1 MKKILSIILA
11 IATVACAGSITA
23 DAGTNRILK
32 KALKKEY
39 KAKMKEYKKGGWE
52 LYGSSRSL
60 DVQLLTHYEK
70 LNQENVSEIVGVAS
84 KVANKAVGHQVAIN
98 DACRTYA
105 QTSGSYVKGRITS
118 DLAADGEDVAAEFD
132 HFYAA
137 YERLVES
144 EIKGELIESYT
155 IVRQTGKDKQTKKD
169 DKKKVT
175 TPVYE
180 MQTYFI
186 VDVTGATAARI
197 RAYEAAAKESEA
209 AQRYAEKVSDYVK
222 EGFAK

>member
-1 MKKILSIILA
+1 MKRFLSIILA
-11 IATVACAGSITA
+11 IATVAFVGSVNA
-23 DAGTNRILK
+23 DAGTNHILK

-39 KAKMKEYKKGGWE
+39 KTKMKDYKKGGWE

-70 LNQENVSEIVGVAS
+70 LNQDNVSEIVGVAS

-105 QTSGSYVKGRITS
+105 QQAGSYVKGRVVS
-118 DLAADGEDVAAEFD
+118 DLAADGEDVNTEFD

-144 EIKGELIESYT
+144 EIKGELVESYS
-155 IVRQTGKDKQTKKD
+155 IVRQIGVDKTKKKD
-169 DKKKVT
+169 DNKKASK
-175 TPVYE
+175 PVYE

-186 VDVTGATAARI
+186 VDVEGATAARI
-197 RAYEAAAKESEA
+197 RAFENAAKESAA
-209 AQRYAEKVSDYVK
+209 AQKYATKVSDFIK
-222 EGFAK
+222 EGFTE